1 MTRGRFAPSPT
12 GRMHLGNVFC
22 ALLSWLSAKSKGGE
36 WVLRIEDLDPQRSRR
51 EYALQL
57 MDDLQWLGLP
67 WDGEPVWQ
75 SQRGHIYEEYLHRL
89 TEMGLTYP
97 CFCTRADIM
106 ATQAPH
112 ETDGRV
118 VYKGTCRP
126 KDVIS
131 DAENDVADTRVP
143 TATNHISPAIEGG
156 VGVGPAT
163 TRLIVPDCTIPFT
176 DGHYGRHDINLAE
189 HCGDYIIRRKDG
201 AWAYQLAVVVD
212 DALMGVTEIVR
223 GRDLLL
229 SSPQQIHLREL
240 LFGERKTENGKRK
253 TITGAARSVPT
264 TTSLT
269 PQTVPLRQGANEV
282 FREMTECHFVPHEGS
297 TIQCDAGPVRER
309 SGGGGLTP
317 HPSSL
322 TPHLSPSETGGVP
335 QSGEGVDN
343 SLNVNSSTIIAD
355 TACRVPTTT
364 SLNAHPSPLTA
375 HLSPSETGGVPRSG
389 EGVDNSLNV
398 NSSTII
404 ADTACRVPTATSLNV
419 YPSSLT
425 AHRSPFNAHR
435 SPLTVNFLHHPLL
448 CNAEGQRLCKRDKS
462 MDLGYLRDKGTSPQ
476 KIIGLL
482 AHLAGLT
489 DTPAPISPQELIP
502 LFSWDKVP
510 TEDILLDHRITL

>member
-36 WVLRIEDLDPQRSRR
+36 WVLRIEDLDPQRSKKD
-51 EYALQL
+51 YALQL
-57 MDDLQWLGLP
+57 MDDLQWLDLP

-75 SQRGHIYEEYLHRL
+75 SQRGGIYEEYLQRL
-89 TEMGLTYP
+89 TDMGLTYP
-97 CFCTRADIM
+97 CYCTRADIM

-131 DAENDVADTRVP
+131 DAENDVADTARVP
-143 TATNHISPAIEGG
+143 TATNHISPSIEGG
-156 VGVGPAT
+156 VGVGLAT

-176 DGHYGRHDINLAE
+176 DGHYGKHDINLAE

-240 LFGERKTENGKRK
+240 LF
-253 TITGAARSVPT
+253 
-264 TTSLT
+264 
-269 PQTVPLRQGANEV
+269 
-282 FREMTECHFVPHEGS
+282 
-297 TIQCDAGPVRER
+297 
-309 SGGGGLTP
+309 
-317 HPSSL
+317 
-322 TPHLSPSETGGVP
+322 
-335 QSGEGVDN
+335 
-343 SLNVNSSTIIAD
+343 
-355 TACRVPTTT
+355 
-364 SLNAHPSPLTA
+364 PSPLT
-375 HLSPSETGGVPRSG
+375 
-389 EGVDNSLNV
+389 VD
-398 NSSTII
+398 
-404 ADTACRVPTATSLNV
+404 
-419 YPSSLT
+419 
-425 AHRSPFNAHR
+425 F
-435 SPLTVNFLHHPLL
+435 FHHPLL

-462 MDLGYLRDKGTSPQ
+462 MDLGYLRGTGITPQ
-476 KIIGLL
+476 EIIGKL
-482 AHLAGLT
+482 AYLAGLT
-489 DTPAPISPQELIP
+489 DTTTPITPSELLP

-510 TEDILLDHRITL
+510 TEDIILK

>member
-36 WVLRIEDLDPQRSRR
+36 WVLRIEDLDPQRSKKD
-51 EYALQL
+51 YALQL
-57 MDDLQWLGLP
+57 MDDLQWLDLP

-75 SQRGHIYEEYLHRL
+75 SQRGEIYEEYLQRL
-89 TEMGLTYP
+89 TDMGLTYP

-131 DAENDVADTRVP
+131 DAENDVADTARVP
-143 TATNHISPAIEGG
+143 TATNHISPSIEGG
-156 VGVGPAT
+156 VGVGLAT

-176 DGHYGRHDINLAE
+176 DGHYGKHNINLAE

-229 SSPQQIHLREL
+229 SSPQQIHLRNL
-240 LFGERKTENGKRK
+240 LFQSTENRVQSTEYRVQMTDDLLKQK
-253 TITGAARSVPT
+253 TDSLNA
-264 TTSLT
+264 TSL
-269 PQTVPLRQGANEV
+269 PHQTAPLRQG
-282 FREMTECHFVPHEGS
+282 
-297 TIQCDAGPVRER
+297 DER
-309 SGGGGLTP
+309 SGGGGLTA

-322 TPHLSPSETGGVP
+322 
-335 QSGEGVDN
+335 
-343 SLNVNSSTIIAD
+343 NVQHST
-355 TACRVPTTT
+355 
-364 SLNAHPSPLTA
+364 
-375 HLSPSETGGVPRSG
+375 
-389 EGVDNSLNV
+389 
-398 NSSTII
+398 
-404 ADTACRVPTATSLNV
+404 
-419 YPSSLT
+419 
-425 AHRSPFNAHR
+425 FNIHR
-435 SPLTVNFLHHPLL
+435 SPLTVNFFHHPLL

-462 MDLGYLRDKGTSPQ
+462 MDLGYLRDKGTPPQ
-476 KIIGLL
+476 EIIGLL

-489 DTPAPISPQELIP
+489 ETPAPITPQELIP

-510 TEDILLDHRITL
+510 TEDIILK

>member
-36 WVLRIEDLDPQRSRR
+36 WALRIEDLDPQRSRR

-75 SQRGHIYEEYLHRL
+75 SQRGHIYEEYLQRL
-89 TEMGLTYP
+89 TDMGLTYP
-97 CFCTRADIM
+97 CYCTRADIM

-126 KDVIS
+126 KDVIL
-131 DAENDVADTRVP
+131 DAENDVAETARVP
-143 TATNHISPAIEGG
+143 TATNHISPSIEGG
-156 VGVGPAT
+156 VGVGLAT

-176 DGHYGRHDINLAE
+176 DGHYGQHDINLAE

-229 SSPQQIHLREL
+229 SSPQQIHLKNL
-240 LFGERKTENGKRK
+240 LFQSTDDRVQSTENRVQSTDDRVQSTDDRVQMTDGLLKQK
-253 TITGAARSVPT
+253 TITDAARSVPT
-264 TTSLT
+264 ATSPT

-282 FREMTECHFVPHEGS
+282 FREMTKCHFVPHEGS
-297 TIQCDAGPVRER
+297 TIQCDAGPVREQ
-309 SGGGGLTP
+309 SGGGGLTAHHSP
-317 HPSSL
+317 LNVKHSPF
-322 TPHLSPSETGGVP
+322 TPLLSPPETGGVP

-343 SLNVNSSTIIAD
+343 SLT
-355 TACRVPTTT
+355 P
-364 SLNAHPSPLTA
+364 HP
-375 HLSPSETGGVPRSG
+375 
-389 EGVDNSLNV
+389 
-398 NSSTII
+398 
-404 ADTACRVPTATSLNV
+404 
-419 YPSSLT
+419 
-425 AHRSPFNAHR
+425 
-435 SPLTVNFLHHPLL
+435 SPLTVNFFHHPLL

-462 MDLGYLRDKGTSPQ
+462 MDLGYLRDKGTTPQ
-476 KIIGLL
+476 EIIGLL

-489 DTPAPISPQELIP
+489 DTPAPTTPQELIP

-510 TEDILLDHRITL
+510 TEDIITL

>member
-36 WVLRIEDLDPQRSRR
+36 WVLRIEDLDPQRSRE

-75 SQRGHIYEEYLHRL
+75 SQRGHIYEEYLRCL
-89 TEMGLTYP
+89 TELGLTYP
-97 CFCTRADIM
+97 CHCTRADIM

-126 KDVIS
+126 RAI
-131 DAENDVADTRVP
+131 DAINSIDSIGSID
-143 TATNHISPAIEGG
+143 AIDAIDAIGSIDSTIRT
-156 VGVGPAT
+156 VPAT
-163 TRLIVPDCTIPFT
+163 TRLIVPDRTIPFT

-189 HCGDYIIRRKDG
+189 HCGDYIVRRKDG

-212 DALMGVTEIVR
+212 DALMGITEIVR

-240 LFGERKTENGKRK
+240 LFGEQKTENGTDAGSENRSKIYFDYAEQQGGKDHEAGLKRK
-253 TITGAARSVPT
+253 NN
-264 TTSLT
+264 SLT
-269 PQTVPLRQGANEV
+269 V
-282 FREMTECHFVPHEGS
+282 HH
-297 TIQCDAGPVRER
+297 
-309 SGGGGLTP
+309 
-317 HPSSL
+317 
-322 TPHLSPSETGGVP
+322 
-335 QSGEGVDN
+335 
-343 SLNVNSSTIIAD
+343 
-355 TACRVPTTT
+355 
-364 SLNAHPSPLTA
+364 
-375 HLSPSETGGVPRSG
+375 
-389 EGVDNSLNV
+389 
-398 NSSTII
+398 
-404 ADTACRVPTATSLNV
+404 
-419 YPSSLT
+419 
-425 AHRSPFNAHR
+425 
-435 SPLTVNFLHHPLL
+435 SPLTVNFFHHPLL

-462 MDLGYLRDKGTSPQ
+462 MDLGYLRNKGTTARE
-476 KIIGLL
+476 IIGLL

-489 DTPAPISPQELIP
+489 DTPAPITPTELLP

-510 TEDILLDHRITL
+510 TEDIMLDKLIML

>member
-89 TEMGLTYP
+89 QEMGLTYP
-97 CFCTRADIM
+97 CYCTRADIM

-126 KDVIS
+126 KS
-131 DAENDVADTRVP
+131 RDAARSVP
-143 TATNHISPAIEGG
+143 TATNHISPSIEGG
-156 VGVGPAT
+156 VGVGLAT
-163 TRLIVPDCTIPFT
+163 TRLIVPNCTIPFT
-176 DGHYGRHDINLAE
+176 DGHDGQHDINLAE

-229 SSPQQIHLREL
+229 SSPQQIHLRNL
-240 LFGERKTENGKRK
+240 LFQSTDDSVRSTEYRVQMTDGLLKRK
-253 TITGAARSVPT
+253 TITDAARSVPT
-264 TTSLT
+264 ATSFT

-317 HPSSL
+317 HHSSF
-322 TPHLSPSETGGVP
+322 
-335 QSGEGVDN
+335 
-343 SLNVNSSTIIAD
+343 NVQ
-355 TACRVPTTT
+355 
-364 SLNAHPSPLTA
+364 HSPLTT
-375 HLSPSETGGVPRSG
+375 HP
-389 EGVDNSLNV
+389 
-398 NSSTII
+398 
-404 ADTACRVPTATSLNV
+404 
-419 YPSSLT
+419 
-425 AHRSPFNAHR
+425 

-489 DTPAPISPQELIP
+489 DTPAPITPQELIP
-502 LFSWDKVP
+502 LFTWDKVP
-510 TEDILLDHRITL
+510 TEDIITL

>member
-51 EYALQL
+51 EYAFQL

-89 TEMGLTYP
+89 QEMGLTYP
-97 CFCTRADIM
+97 CYCTRADIM

-126 KDVIS
+126 KYT
-131 DAENDVADTRVP
+131 DAARSVP
-143 TATNHISPAIEGG
+143 TATNHISPSIEGG
-156 VGVGPAT
+156 VGVGLAT

-176 DGHYGRHDINLAE
+176 DGHYGQHDINLAE

-240 LFGERKTENGKRK
+240 LFLKRKGENGKRK
-253 TITGAARSVPT
+253 TN
-264 TTSLT
+264 SLT
-269 PQTVPLRQGANEV
+269 V
-282 FREMTECHFVPHEGS
+282 
-297 TIQCDAGPVRER
+297 
-309 SGGGGLTP
+309 
-317 HPSSL
+317 
-322 TPHLSPSETGGVP
+322 
-335 QSGEGVDN
+335 
-343 SLNVNSSTIIAD
+343 
-355 TACRVPTTT
+355 
-364 SLNAHPSPLTA
+364 HPSPLTA
-375 HLSPSETGGVPRSG
+375 H
-389 EGVDNSLNV
+389 
-398 NSSTII
+398 
-404 ADTACRVPTATSLNV
+404 
-419 YPSSLT
+419 
-425 AHRSPFNAHR
+425 RSPF
-435 SPLTVNFLHHPLL
+435 TVNFLHHPLRFAPL
-448 CNAEGQRLCKRDKS
+448 RVQRRT
-462 MDLGYLRDKGTSPQ
+462 G
-476 KIIGLL
+476 
-482 AHLAGLT
+482 
-489 DTPAPISPQELIP
+489 
-502 LFSWDKVP
+502 
-510 TEDILLDHRITL
+510 

>member
-36 WVLRIEDLDPQRSRR
+36 WVLRIENLDPQRSRR

-57 MDDLQWLGLP
+57 MDDLQWLDLP

-89 TEMGLTYP
+89 QEMGLTYP
-97 CFCTRADIM
+97 CYCTRADIM

-126 KDVIS
+126 KYT
-131 DAENDVADTRVP
+131 DAACSVP
-143 TATNHISPAIEGG
+143 TATSLTPQAVPLRQGDERSGGGGLTTHCSPLTAP
-156 VGVGPAT
+156 PAT
-163 TRLIVPDCTIPFT
+163 TRLMVPDCIIPFT
-176 DGHYGRHDINLAE
+176 DGHYGQHDINLAE

-240 LFGERKTENGKRK
+240 LFGEQEIGNEKRK
-253 TITGAARSVPT
+253 TITDAARSVPT
-264 TTSLT
+264 ATSLT
-269 PQTVPLRQGANEV
+269 HQTVPLRQG
-282 FREMTECHFVPHEGS
+282 
-297 TIQCDAGPVRER
+297 DER
-309 SGGGGLTP
+309 SGGGGLT
-317 HPSSL
+317 
-322 TPHLSPSETGGVP
+322 
-335 QSGEGVDN
+335 
-343 SLNVNSSTIIAD
+343 
-355 TACRVPTTT
+355 
-364 SLNAHPSPLTA
+364 
-375 HLSPSETGGVPRSG
+375 
-389 EGVDNSLNV
+389 
-398 NSSTII
+398 
-404 ADTACRVPTATSLNV
+404 
-419 YPSSLT
+419 
-425 AHRSPFNAHR
+425 AHR
-435 SPLTVNFLHHPLL
+435 SPLTVNFFHHPLL

-462 MDLGYLRDKGTSPQ
+462 MDLGYLRDKGTQ
-476 KIIGLL
+476 ANEIIGLL

-489 DTPAPISPQELIP
+489 DTPAPITPQELIP

-510 TEDILLDHRITL
+510 TEDIILDNQLNL

>member
-75 SQRGHIYEEYLHRL
+75 SLRGHIYEEYLHRL
-89 TEMGLTYP
+89 QEKGLTYP
-97 CFCTRADIM
+97 CYCTRADIM

-126 KDVIS
+126 KYT
-131 DAENDVADTRVP
+131 DAARSVP
-143 TATNHISPAIEGG
+143 TATSLTPQTVPLRQGDERSGGGGLTAHHSPLTTP
-156 VGVGPAT
+156 PAT
-163 TRLIVPDCTIPFT
+163 TRIIVPDCTIPFT
-176 DGHYGRHDINLAE
+176 DGHYGQHDINLAE

-229 SSPQQIHLREL
+229 SSPQQIHLRNL
-240 LFGERKTENGKRK
+240 LFQSTDDRVQSTENRVQMTDGLLKRK
-253 TITGAARSVPT
+253 TITDASVPT

-269 PQTVPLRQGANEV
+269 PQTAPLRQG
-282 FREMTECHFVPHEGS
+282 
-297 TIQCDAGPVRER
+297 DER
-309 SGGGGLTP
+309 SGGGGLTA

-322 TPHLSPSETGGVP
+322 
-335 QSGEGVDN
+335 
-343 SLNVNSSTIIAD
+343 NVQHST
-355 TACRVPTTT
+355 
-364 SLNAHPSPLTA
+364 
-375 HLSPSETGGVPRSG
+375 
-389 EGVDNSLNV
+389 
-398 NSSTII
+398 
-404 ADTACRVPTATSLNV
+404 
-419 YPSSLT
+419 
-425 AHRSPFNAHR
+425 FNIHR
-435 SPLTVNFLHHPLL
+435 SPLTVNFFHHPLL

-462 MDLGYLRDKGTSPQ
+462 MDLGYLRDKGTPPQ
-476 KIIGLL
+476 EIIGLL

-489 DTPAPISPQELIP
+489 ETPAPITPQELIP

-510 TEDILLDHRITL
+510 TEDIITH